1 MMTHPIL
8 RHPLLRCRSALAVAL
23 TAALLSPVAACSSAD
38 DSSRASAP
46 ASAKPTTLTVFA
58 AASLTKSF
66 DQIGKDFQK
75 AHPGVT
81 VRFSYEG
88 SQTLVEQL
96 SEGAPADVLATADT
110 KNMDKATKASLVGTT
125 TEFATNTL
133 ILITPPGN
141 PARITGLDSSLTGR
155 KLVICAPAVPCG
167 NATKELAG
175 KLGVTLAPVSEEEKV
190 TDVRGKVESGQAD
203 AGIVYRTDAAA
214 SGKKVTAVAI
224 EDADKVVN
232 HYPIA
237 ATKSSKNADLAR
249 QFIAQVTSA
258 QGQKVLADPGFS
270 PAS

>member
-1 MMTHPIL
+1 MTHQIPT
-8 RHPLLRCRSALAVAL
+8 HPTHRSRTALAAL
-23 TAALLSPVAACSSAD
+23 LATALLSPLAACSSSQ
-38 DSSRASAP
+38 DSSGATASG
-46 ASAKPTTLTVFA
+46 SAKPTTLTVFA

-110 KNMDKATKASLVGTT
+110 KNMNTATKASLVGTT

-133 ILITPPGN
+133 TLITLPGN
-141 PARITGLDSSLTGR
+141 PASITGLDASLNGK

-167 NATKELAG
+167 NATKQLSG
-175 KLGVTLAPVSEEEKV
+175 KLGVTLKPVSEEQKV
-190 TDVRGKVESGQAD
+190 TDVRGKVESGEAD

-214 SGKKVTAVAI
+214 SGKKVTTVAI
-224 EDADKVVN
+224 KDAGQVIN

-237 ATKSSKNADLAR
+237 VTKSSKNAALAQ
-249 QFIAQVTSA
+249 QFVSQVTSEA
-258 QGQKVLADPGFS
+258 GQKVLADAGFS